1 MQHLDMEKV
10 YAKEQ
15 HLINYLYA
23 ELSQIPEV
31 VLYPNGNIA
40 NKVGVIC
47 LNLQNIPHELTSL
60 ILNDYFG
67 IAVRNECFCSH
78 PFVKDCLVE
87 ELWDIEDESAVNL
100 YRGMVRVSLGLY
112 TTEKDLEFFVQ
123 SIKKII
129 ENIDFYR
136 MQYELI
142 DKSNYKHR
150 DFNNDL
156 KDYFDIEK
164 KIKNYYEKSYS
175 S

>member
-1 MQHLDMEKV
+1 ME
-10 YAKEQ
+10 
-15 HLINYLYA
+15 I
-23 ELSQIPEV
+23 
-31 VLYPNGNIA
+31 
-40 NKVGVIC
+40 
-47 LNLQNIPHELTSL
+47 
-60 ILNDYFG
+60 YFG

-150 DFNNDL
+150 DFDNDL